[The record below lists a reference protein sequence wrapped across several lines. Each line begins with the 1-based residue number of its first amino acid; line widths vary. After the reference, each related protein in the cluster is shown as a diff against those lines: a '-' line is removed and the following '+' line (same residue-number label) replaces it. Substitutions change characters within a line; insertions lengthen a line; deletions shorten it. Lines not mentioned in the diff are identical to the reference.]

1 MGYRACHLLRT
12 YWGRLRMVVKS
23 GGYYGLVFKVSRGM
37 THRYPLSPTIFNV
50 VVDMVVRHWVIVM
63 VESAEE
69 RSGCRQEGRH
79 QNSLF

>member
-1 MGYRACHLLRT
+1 MATIAG
-12 YWGRLRMVVKS
+12 S
-23 GGYYGLVFKVSRGM
+23 YYGESFKGFRGV
-37 THRYPLSPTIFNV
+37 TQGDSLSPTIFNV